1 MEALDDD
8 EFGERTATFQPVL
21 NNIRVEK
28 LPISASSVR
37 QHLIENDEDDDCSIT
52 YPLLYGAE
60 HMIFPLEFTDGLRW
74 ALKIPAAGHHDKFNE
89 FAARALTSEALIL
102 QLLKRETTI
111 PVPEVYSFDASFD
124 NPINCPFI
132 LMEFIVGIPLG
143 DCWFDKGASKALV
156 AERRAR
162 TLQDLAAA
170 MVQMNKFI
178 YTLGGSPTFDEDGNL
193 TGIGPWT
200 QLTETDDPENPD
212 KFSKELGPFTDQKS
226 FLLCLLDGHEPPPPS
241 NHFGRG
247 MYNLLRLFIDWAPIY
262 DQPEFVLSHPDFDM
276 QNVIVS
282 KEGEL
287 RGLIDW
293 DGVVALP
300 RCIANERYPNWLTR
314 DWSPSI
320 YCYGMDRFFENEIF
334 EDSPQTLALYR
345 SMYLDFMATCLASEE
360 DIRLTRNSH
369 IMLNLWFAAIDSFS
383 TYGVVE
389 KIFDEIV
396 LLDDEALK
404 STDRDDFFL
413 ADITDALADGEL
425 DEFRLQW
432 LERGFKTLCH

>member
-1 MEALDDD
+1 
-8 EFGERTATFQPVL
+8 
-21 NNIRVEK
+21 
-28 LPISASSVR
+28 
-37 QHLIENDEDDDCSIT
+37 
-52 YPLLYGAE
+52 
-60 HMIFPLEFTDGLRW
+60 
-74 ALKIPAAGHHDKFNE
+74 
-89 FAARALTSEALIL
+89 
-102 QLLKRETTI
+102 
-111 PVPEVYSFDASFD
+111 
-124 NPINCPFI
+124 
-132 LMEFIVGIPLG
+132 MEFITGIPLH
-143 DCWFDKGASKALV
+143 DCWFDKGAPEALV
-156 AERRAR
+156 ADRRAR
-162 TLQDLAAA
+162 ALQDLAAA
-170 MVQMNKFI
+170 MVQMNKFTF
-178 YTLGGSPTFDEDGNL
+178 TLGGSPTFDEDGNL
-193 TGIGPWT
+193 TDIGPWT
-200 QLTETDDPENPD
+200 QLAETDDPEDPENPD
-212 KFSKELGPFTDQKS
+212 EFSKELGPFTDQKS
-226 FLLCLLDGHEPPPPS
+226 FLLCLLDGHEPPPS

-247 MYNLLRLFIDWAPIY
+247 MYKLLRLFIDWAPIH
-262 DQPEFVLSHPDFDM
+262 DKPEFVLSHPDFDM

-404 STDRDDFFL
+404 STDRDDFLL
-413 ADITDALADGEL
+413 ADITDALADGEF